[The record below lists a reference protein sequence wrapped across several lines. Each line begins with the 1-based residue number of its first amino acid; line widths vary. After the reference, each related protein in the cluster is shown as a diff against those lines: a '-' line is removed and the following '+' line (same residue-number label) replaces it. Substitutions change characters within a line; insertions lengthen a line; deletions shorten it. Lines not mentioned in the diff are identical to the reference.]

1 MKVLFVTPEVY
12 PINRTNEVANFSYY
26 LPQYLNNQGIE
37 TRIVTPRYKNSNIKK
52 MQIIGDFGIQMA
64 YKKETCILK
73 SSTVDNMMIYFIE
86 NYQYFDRDFM
96 YAYDDDCERFA
107 FFSRA
112 VLEML
117 KHIDFRPDVIHIND
131 WQTAPI
137 SMIINEKYRE
147 DSFYKDI
154 AVVYTIHNLANQGI
168 CSKGFLKLLGTDDE
182 VFNIEKTEYYNM
194 INYMKM
200 GIVYSDLITT
210 LSKTYAEEIL
220 TRDYGNGLNGV
231 LNTRKDELFGIINGI
246 DYKDYNPKTDKR
258 IFKNYS
264 EKNFSNKKENK
275 YNLQEKLGL
284 PQKDVPIIAFIAPLL
299 EEKGVELL
307 LECMDE
313 ICDKDVQVIIIGVGN
328 AVYEYSLKFAMSK
341 YMYQVYTLI
350 GEDKELERQVF
361 SASDIFLAPYRIEPC
376 GVNELV
382 ALRYGAILVA
392 KKTGCLNE
400 IIINAD
406 EDKGCGYK
414 FDKFTSKDMLV
425 ALDKA
430 LECYKDKEKWEQ
442 LVNRTLKLNFSW
454 KKTATNYKKV
464 YEKAIKNRKEFCKK
478 GSEDE

>member
-1 MKVLFVTPEVY
+1 MKILFVTPEVY
-12 PINRTNEVANFSYY
+12 PINKTNEVADFSYY
-26 LPQYLNNQGIE
+26 LPKYLSNQGAKVC
-37 TRIVTPRYKNSNIKK
+37 IVTPKYKNSDVKK
-52 MQIIGDFGIQMA
+52 IHTVGDFGIQMA
-64 YKKETCILK
+64 YKKETCIIK
-73 SSTVDNMMIYFIE
+73 STNIDDMTVYLIE

-117 KHIDFRPDVIHIND
+117 RHIDFRPDVIHIND
-131 WQTAPI
+131 WYTAPI

-147 DSFYKDI
+147 DSYYKDI

-168 CSKGFLKLLGTDDE
+168 CSKGFLKLLGADDD

-210 LSKTYAEEIL
+210 LSSSYAKEIL
-220 TRDYGNGLNGV
+220 TRDFGNGLDGV
-231 LNTRKDELFGIINGI
+231 LNTRKKELYGIVNGI
-246 DYKDYNPKTDKR
+246 YYRYYNHKTDER

-264 EKNFSNKKENK
+264 EKNYLSKLENK
-275 YNLQEKLGL
+275 YALQERLNL

-307 LECMDE
+307 LECMDS
-313 ICDKDVQVIIIGVGN
+313 ICEKDVQVVVIGVGN

-341 YMYQVYTLI
+341 YMYQVHVLI
-350 GEDKELERQVF
+350 GEDEELERQVF
-361 SASDIFLAPYRIEPC
+361 AASDIFLAPYRIAPY
-376 GVNELV
+376 GVNEIK

-392 KKTGCLNE
+392 KNTGCLNDVVVDAKE
-400 IIINAD
+400 EN
-406 EDKGCGYK
+406 GYGYK
-414 FDKFTSKDMLV
+414 FEKFTSKDMLE
-425 ALDKA
+425 ALDRA
-430 LECYKDKEKWEQ
+430 LECYKEKDMWEQ

-454 KKTATNYKKV
+454 KKTANNYKKV
-464 YEKAIKNRKEFCKK
+464 YERAIKNRKEFVKA
-478 GSEDE
+478 GNVDE